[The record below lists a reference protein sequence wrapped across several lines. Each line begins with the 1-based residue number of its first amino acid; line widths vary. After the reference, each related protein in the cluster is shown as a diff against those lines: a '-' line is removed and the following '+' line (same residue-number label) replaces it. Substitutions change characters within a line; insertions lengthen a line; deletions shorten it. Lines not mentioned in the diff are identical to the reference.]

1 MSISTPDLC
10 DTHPLAVRVLAPLF
24 RNFGGR
30 HCFGGRVRTVK
41 CFEDNSRVKELLAT
55 PGLGQ
60 VLLVDG
66 GGSLRCALMGD
77 LIASSAVEH
86 GWSGVIIWG
95 AVRDVDA
102 LATLDLGIQALA
114 AFPLKSVR
122 KGVGE
127 VDVPLYLGGQTIQPG
142 DFIYADNN
150 GVIISSQSLI

>member
-1 MSISTPDLC
+1 MSISTPDFC
-10 DTHPLAVRVLAPLF
+10 DAHSEEVRVLAPLF

-30 HCFGGRVRTVK
+30 LAFGGRVRTVK
-41 CFEDNSRVKELLAT
+41 CFEDNSRVKEILST
-55 PGLGQ
+55 PGQGQ
-60 VLLVDG
+60 VLFVDG

-77 LIASSAVEH
+77 LIASSAVEL

-102 LATLDLGIQALA
+102 LATLELGVQAVA

-122 KGVGE
+122 RGVGD
-127 VDVPLYLGGQTIQPG
+127 VDVPLHVAGQFIQPG

-150 GVIISSQSLI
+150 GVIISSKSLV